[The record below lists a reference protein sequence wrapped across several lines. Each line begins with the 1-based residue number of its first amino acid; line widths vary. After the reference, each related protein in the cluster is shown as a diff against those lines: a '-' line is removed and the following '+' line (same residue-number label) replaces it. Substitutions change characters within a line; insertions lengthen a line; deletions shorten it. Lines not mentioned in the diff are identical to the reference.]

1 MIHVTRAHKRTPLH
15 LVWQLHIPR
24 EILSAK
30 RDGGDARA
38 GAAYFC
44 RVQDATRCLNPRN
57 HAQAA
62 AEIEG
67 RLQRAQLRVDAADVV
82 AGLHL
87 FGGLRRAGGACD
99 ACGTC

>member
-1 MIHVTRAHKRTPLH
+1 MVHVTRAHTRTPLH

-38 GAAYFC
+38 GPTYFG
-44 RVQDATRCLNPRN
+44 RIQDATRSLNPRN

-67 RLQRAQLRVDAADVV
+67 RLQSAQLRVDAADVV

-99 ACGTC
+99 E